1 VAKAFPCRIEASSAA
16 IALLD
21 HLDATGAVA
30 LDHRTQLDGRLVV
43 VLTEDEIARVEAV
56 GLAVERDEPLVVRA
70 QRSDGGGAPDAEAI
84 ATGFVT
90 GYLDAAQVAAG
101 AAALA
106 AEFPTLAT
114 LTTLP
119 HATSGYDG
127 SSVSLAGPAAVQL
140 LRITSD
146 PSTRSRPG
154 FLLIAGTH
162 AREWMN
168 PLIVLEFAE
177 QLLRNYDPAS
187 ADPDVVAVTR
197 IVDEADVLIIPVLN
211 PDGLNFSVHDD
222 AGWRK
227 NRRTNAGTPACP
239 GVDNNRNYEAYFGGA
254 GSSNV
259 PCTETYRGAS
269 AFSERENLNVRHVL
283 EEFPNILVGNDAHS
297 SGPQILRPQ
306 PGGGSFIASL
316 PVSSSDEAIYASLQ
330 TTLRNAIQAV
340 NGTAYATGSSS
351 NHAGTS
357 DEYMFFAHRV
367 FGFNTECG
375 TSFQPPWPTAHAV
388 IAEVA
393 SGMRALANAT
403 ADLTTT
409 TPTPVAVAQCL
420 DRTGSMVA
428 FGYEGLA
435 RANAKRFADMMSLGD
450 RTAIVSFADP
460 SPDPAAT
467 PPGDRSVLELPLT
480 LLDDP
485 GDAATVRAAI
495 DGIAFGGWTP
505 IGAGLERAAAVLA
518 AAPDPKA
525 VLLLSD
531 GFENRTP
538 TVASAL
544 ASWPAGLRVFSV
556 ALGPAADAPLLQQI
570 ATQTGGTFQTSPT
583 AVDLHAVYNQMRG
596 DITDDG
602 LVLNDL
608 AADDAPSEHVAEVEP
623 SADRLTVSVSGTPGR
638 EPALTVVAP
647 SGREVRADDWGV
659 RLQRG
664 DGYALAE
671 VDRPAPGAWRIE
683 VEKLRG
689 PHVVAAF
696 VTSPLHVEFRLPS
709 RAKPPQEAAVR
720 ARASFDGRP
729 LDPPRVAATSRAVPA
744 VELPRPR
751 EPGDRGWTD
760 TLDPKRVAELAR
772 PKTGR
777 LVRWP
782 RGRAPA
788 LPPGFSRVRVEAR
801 GALPG
806 GAPYR
811 RVALRTIRV

>member
-1 VAKAFPCRIEASSAA
+1 VGRAFSCRIEASSATT
-16 IALLD
+16 ALLD

-30 LDHRTQLDGRLVV
+30 LDHRTQVDGSLHV
-43 VLTEDEIARVEAV
+43 VLTEDEIARVEALGV
-56 GLAVERDEPLVVRA
+56 AVSREEPLVVRA
-70 QRSDGGGAPDAEAI
+70 DRADAGGVADSSI
-84 ATGFVT
+84 TTGFVT
-90 GYLDAAQVAAG
+90 AYLDAAQVAAK

-106 AEFPTLAT
+106 AEFPALAT

-127 SSVSLAGPAAVQL
+127 SNASLAGPASVQL

-146 PSTRSRPG
+146 PATRSRPG

-168 PLIVLEFAE
+168 PLIALELAE
-177 QLLRNYDPAS
+177 QLLRNYDPTS

-227 NRRTNAGTPACP
+227 NRKPTAGVTACP
-239 GVDNNRNYEAYFGGA
+239 GVDNNRNYEVYFGGA
-254 GSSNV
+254 GSSND
-259 PCTETYRGAS
+259 PCLETYRGAA

-316 PVSSSDEAIYASLQ
+316 PVSSSDEAIYSSLQ
-330 TTLRNAIQAV
+330 TTLRTAIQAV
-340 NGTAYATGSSS
+340 NGTAYATGTTS

-375 TSFQPPWPTAHAV
+375 TSFQPPWPTAQTV
-388 IAEVA
+388 IAEMA
-393 SGMRALANAT
+393 AGMRALASAT

-409 TPTPVAVAQCL
+409 PPTPVAVGQCL

-428 FGYEGLA
+428 FGYEALA

-467 PPGDRSVLELPLT
+467 PPAARSVLELPLT

-505 IGAGLERAAAVLA
+505 IGAGLERAAGVLA

-538 TVASAL
+538 TVASVL
-544 ASWPAGLRVFSV
+544 ASWPAGLRVFAV
-556 ALGPAADAPLLQQI
+556 ALGPAADAPLLQQV

-583 AVDLHAVYNQMRG
+583 AVDLHAVYNQTRG
-596 DITDDG
+596 DVTDDG

-608 AADDAPSEHVAEVEP
+608 AADAEQEHVADVEP
-623 SADRLTVSVSGTPGR
+623 AADQLTVSVSGAPGQ
-638 EPALTVVAP
+638 EPVVTLVAP
-647 SGREVRADDWGV
+647 SGRAVRADDHGV
-659 RLQRG
+659 RPRRG
-664 DGYALAE
+664 DGYTLVE
-671 VDRPAPGAWRIE
+671 VDRPAPGAWRIH
-683 VEKLRG
+683 VEKMRS

-696 VTSPLHVEFRLPS
+696 VTSPLDVELHL
-709 RAKPPQEAAVR
+709 PPQAKQRDEVVVR
-720 ARASFDGRP
+720 ARARFDGRP

-744 VELPRPR
+744 AELPRPR
-751 EPGDRGWTD
+751 EPTDHGWTD
-760 TLDPKRVAELAR
+760 TLDPKRVAKLAD
-772 PKTGR
+772 PKPGR
-777 LVRWP
+777 IVRWS

-801 GALPG
+801 GTLPG